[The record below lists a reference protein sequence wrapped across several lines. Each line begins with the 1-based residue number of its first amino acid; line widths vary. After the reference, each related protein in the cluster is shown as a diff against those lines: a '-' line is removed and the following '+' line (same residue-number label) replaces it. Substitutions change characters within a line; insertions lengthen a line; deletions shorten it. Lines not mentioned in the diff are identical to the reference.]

1 MKQRIKAFLAG
12 GLLALALFGVAGA
25 GPLEDGLAAY
35 QKGDY
40 AAALQILRPLADQGN
55 ADAQFNLG
63 SMYAE
68 GRGVPQDLE
77 QSAIWDLKAADA
89 GNAAAKMVV
98 GFKCFSLGVRYYNGF
113 GVPQDYKRAA
123 VWYRKAADRGTPVA
137 EFALG
142 GMYEKGQG
150 VP

>member
-40 AAALQILRPLADQGN
+40 AGGVADLRPLADQGN

-68 GRGVPQDLE
+68 GPGVPQDESNLPFGIPRPPMGE
-77 QSAIWDLKAADA
+77 MPLRRWLSDF
-89 GNAAAKMVV
+89 N
-98 GFKCFSLGVRYYNGF
+98 CFSLGVRYYNGF

-123 VWYRKAADRGTPVA
+123 VWYRKAADS
-137 EFALG
+137 G
-142 GMYEKGQG
+142 GR
-150 VP
+150 PSRSLL